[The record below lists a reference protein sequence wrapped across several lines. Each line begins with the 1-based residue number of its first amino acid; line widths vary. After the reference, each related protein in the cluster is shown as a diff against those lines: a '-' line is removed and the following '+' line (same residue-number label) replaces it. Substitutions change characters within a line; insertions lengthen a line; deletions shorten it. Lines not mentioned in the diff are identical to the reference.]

1 VRERWI
7 GKKVDLKILSQ
18 KILEFLRNKNF
29 EVNELESSREVV
41 LVGVSRDNARKKVK
55 ICITGCPDDFVVD
68 FKSPIDDFLKIST
81 QLLTFFGLGF
91 LVYRRVKEF
100 DYYQSLEED
109 FWAFLVKAVTDLA
122 GSAS

>member
-1 VRERWI
+1 M
-7 GKKVDLKILSQ
+7 
-18 KILEFLRNKNF
+18 EFLRNKNF